1 MRIIVAVL
9 ALSLYATPALAKSSN
24 VCVSASAP
32 PGVAIH
38 SIYKKGKSW
47 SIKYTY
53 QDRYG
58 ARSTR
63 TRDGISPS
71 TQAISVGPYQI
82 RFRWYNC

>member
-1 MRIIVAVL
+1 MRIAFAVL
-9 ALSLYATPALAKSSN
+9 ALALGATPALAKRSN

-38 SIYKKGKSW
+38 GIFQRGGSW
-47 SIKYTY
+47 YIKYTY

-63 TRDGISPS
+63 TEGISPT
-71 TQAISVGPYQI
+71 TQAKSVGPYMM